1 MQARL
6 RAEEAKRVALEAE
19 RRAAKEAAERQ
30 GIETSTRVAA
40 RVAQEE
46 AAERQMN
53 ANSGTSNEL
62 KEFASDAAKKSQS
75 ASNFFFLKYLM
86 DLVIMCFMCDLS
98 HLRFL
103 PSSAV
108 SIGNLMAGK
117 VLRAAESALNL
128 EQARLQKV
136 KEVDESNQA
145 LRLTYNKV

>member
-1 MQARL
+1 
-6 RAEEAKRVALEAE
+6 
-19 RRAAKEAAERQ
+19 
-30 GIETSTRVAA
+30 
-40 RVAQEE
+40 
-46 AAERQMN
+46 
-53 ANSGTSNEL
+53 
-62 KEFASDAAKKSQS
+62 
-75 ASNFFFLKYLM
+75 M